1 MIAPVTIVDRR
12 NFLALLGTSACL
24 TASSRLVIQS
34 LSEIPKA
41 DVSLR
46 ISPVKLEIAPGKIIE
61 TIGYNGSVPGPIL
74 RFREGQSVSVQVENQ
89 TSSPELVHW
98 HGLAIPS
105 QVDGAMEEGTPFVP
119 AHGANRYSF
128 VPRPSGTRWYHSHG
142 AAGRDLKRST
152 YTGQFGFLYVEPKNE
167 PAQYDAEVFLALH
180 GWNGYLGTGGDDDGT
195 LEVIYKNF
203 SVNGHSLG
211 HGDPIR
217 VREGQRVIFRILNAS
232 ATLQHRISFSG
243 HKFTVV
249 GLDGNTVPTPREVE
263 ILELGPAERV
273 DAVVTMNQ
281 PGVWVLGEV
290 DEYVRHAGLGIV
302 VEYASQ
308 NGEPKWV
315 APARAEWDYTIFGHA
330 PDQGVSSSQI
340 QANVPV
346 LPLVFKK
353 KFGGNRWVDYWTVN
367 GKSFP
372 KTDPIIVQAN
382 KRYRLKF
389 DNQSDESHP
398 IHLHR
403 HSFELKTF
411 AGKATSGVLK
421 DVIVVP
427 AMSVV
432 EAEFVADNP
441 GLTLFHC
448 HQQLHMDYGFMTL
461 IQYKD

>member
-1 MIAPVTIVDRR
+1 VTIVDRR
-12 NFLALLGTSACL
+12 KFLTLLGSSACV
-24 TASSRLVIQS
+24 AAASRLGIQAPS
-34 LSEIPKA
+34 ELSKP
-41 DVSLR
+41 DVSLH

-74 RFREGQSVSVQVENQ
+74 RFREGQNVSVQIENQ
-89 TSSPELVHW
+89 SSNPELVHW
-98 HGLAIPS
+98 HGFSIPS
-105 QVDGAMEEGTPFVP
+105 QVDGAMEEGSPMVP
-119 AHGANRYSF
+119 ARGTQRYSF
-128 VPRPSGTRWYHSHG
+128 IARPSGTRWYHSHG

-152 YTGQFGFLYVEPKNE
+152 YTGQFGFIYIEPKND

-195 LEVIYKNF
+195 LDVIYKNF
-203 SVNGHSLG
+203 SVNSHSLG

-232 ATLQHRISFSG
+232 ATYQHSISLSG

-249 GLDGNTVPTPREVE
+249 ALDGNPVPNPHEVE

-281 PGVWVLGEV
+281 PGVWILGEV
-290 DEYVRHAGLGIV
+290 DEYVRHAGLGVV
-302 VEYASQ
+302 VEYANQ
-308 NGEPKWV
+308 AGEPKWV
-315 APARAEWDYTIFGHA
+315 APARAEWDYTIFGNA
-330 PDQGVSSSQI
+330 ANRAVSSG
-340 QANVPV
+340 ANSENVEV
-346 LPLVFKK
+346 VPLVFKK
-353 KFGGNRWVDYWTVN
+353 KFAGNRWVDYWTVN

-389 DNQSDESHP
+389 DNQSDEAHP

-403 HSFELKTF
+403 HSFELKNF
-411 AGKATSGVLK
+411 AGKPTSGVMK
-421 DVIVVP
+421 DVVVIP
-427 AMSVV
+427 ANRIV
-432 EAEFVADNP
+432 EAEFVANNP
-441 GLTLFHC
+441 GPTLFHC

-461 IQYKD
+461 IQYKE